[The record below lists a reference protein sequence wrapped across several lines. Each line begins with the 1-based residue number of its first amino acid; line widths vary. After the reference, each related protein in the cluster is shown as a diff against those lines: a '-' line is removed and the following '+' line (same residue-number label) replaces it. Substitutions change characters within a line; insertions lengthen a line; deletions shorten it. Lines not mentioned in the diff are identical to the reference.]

1 MAAYRIELTEDA
13 KVDLAYYMV
22 FERKIIVS
30 DIRKQLTDQPDL
42 ETKNR
47 KSLREKPIGTWELR
61 VGKYRVF
68 YELDRAA
75 RVANIVS
82 IGHKEHKRG
91 KPMKT
96 VNLEKEKL
104 DLHTVIDLAGKEPVV
119 LLTADGREFVVA
131 QADDFER
138 EVETLR
144 GSQAFQRFLDER
156 SRSTRRI
163 PLEEIEAEIEQELA
177 TERKPT

>member
-82 IGHKEHKRG
+82 IRSIIFSSFEGKR
-91 KPMKT
+91 
-96 VNLEKEKL
+96 
-104 DLHTVIDLAGKEPVV
+104 
-119 LLTADGREFVVA
+119 
-131 QADDFER
+131 
-138 EVETLR
+138 
-144 GSQAFQRFLDER
+144 
-156 SRSTRRI
+156 
-163 PLEEIEAEIEQELA
+163 
-177 TERKPT
+177 